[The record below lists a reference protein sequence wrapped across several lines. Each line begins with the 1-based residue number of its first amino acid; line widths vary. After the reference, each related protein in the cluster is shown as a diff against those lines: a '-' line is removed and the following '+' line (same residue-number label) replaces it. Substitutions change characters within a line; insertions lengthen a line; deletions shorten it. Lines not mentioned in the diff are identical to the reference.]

1 MKWLLFLYPW
11 LELWS
16 LIELGA
22 QTSAT
27 SAMFWVL
34 GASVLGIGLFRLAGR
49 QTLEH
54 LQQAQREGVLS
65 QQLLMGNV
73 SRFVAGV
80 LLIIPGLISDV
91 LAVAVL
97 IAPLRMLLAKLLVGG
112 SINAQHNP
120 YQGQGQGQGESF
132 GFHTGPGHRRFE
144 DDGVTLEGEF
154 QSVSPKQEGEDREAS
169 APLEHQPPERD

>member
-16 LIELGA
+16 LIELGT

-97 IAPLRMLLAKLLVGG
+97 IVPLRMLLAKLLVGG

-120 YQGQGQGQGESF
+120 YQGRGQGESS
-132 GFHTGPGHRRFE
+132 GFQPWADNHRFE
-144 DDGVTLEGEF
+144 DDGVTLEGDFEP
-154 QSVSPKQEGEDREAS
+154 VSLEPKGADREPAAS
-169 APLEHQPPERD
+169 LEHKPTERD

>member
-16 LIELGA
+16 LIELGT

-27 SAMFWVL
+27 TAMLWVL
-34 GASVLGIGLFRLAGR
+34 GAGVLGIALFRLAGR

-54 LQQAQREGVLS
+54 LQQAQREGALS

-73 SRFVAGV
+73 ARLVAGV
-80 LLIIPGLISDV
+80 LLIIPGLISDA
-91 LAVAVL
+91 LAVVVL
-97 IAPLRMLLAKLLVGG
+97 IAPLRILLAKLLVGG
-112 SINAQHNP
+112 SANAQYNP
-120 YQGQGQGQGESF
+120 YQGQDPGQRESQ
-132 GFHTGPGHRRFE
+132 GFHAGPGDRRFE

-154 QSVSPKQEGEDREAS
+154 EPVAPEVEGPDREAD
-169 APLEHQPPERD
+169 APLEQRRIERD

>member
-27 SAMFWVL
+27 TAMLWVL
-34 GASVLGIGLFRLAGR
+34 GAGVLGIGLFRLAGR
-49 QTLEH
+49 QTLSH

-73 SRFVAGV
+73 SRLVAGV
-80 LLIIPGLISDV
+80 LLMIPGLISDC
-91 LAVAVL
+91 LAVVVL
-97 IAPLRMLLAKLLVGG
+97 VAPLRILLAKLLVGG

-120 YQGQGQGQGESF
+120 YQGQGQGESSD
-132 GFHTGPGHRRFE
+132 FHTGPGYRRFE

-154 QSVSPKQEGEDREAS
+154 ESVSPEPKGADREPD
-169 APLEHQPPERD
+169 APLEHKPTERD

>member
-11 LELWS
+11 LELWG
-16 LIELGA
+16 LIELGT

-27 SAMFWVL
+27 TAMLWVL
-34 GASVLGIGLFRLAGR
+34 GAGVLGIGLFRLAGR

-54 LQQAQREGVLS
+54 LQQAQREGLLS

-80 LLIIPGLISDV
+80 LLIIPGLISDA
-91 LAVAVL
+91 LAVVVL
-97 IAPLRMLLAKLLVGG
+97 VAPLRMLLAKLLLGG
-112 SINAQHNP
+112 SINAQYNSF
-120 YQGQGQGQGESF
+120 QGQSPRQGEFS
-132 GFHTGPGHRRFE
+132 GFNTGPGYRRFD

-154 QSVSPKQEGEDREAS
+154 ESVSPEQEGKDREAS

>member
-22 QTSAT
+22 QTSVT
-27 SAMFWVL
+27 KAMLWVL
-34 GASVLGIGLFRLAGR
+34 GGGVLGITMFRLAGR

-54 LQQAQREGVLS
+54 LQQAQREGALS

-73 SRFVAGV
+73 ARLVAGV

-91 LAVAVL
+91 LAVVVL
-97 IAPLRMLLAKLLVGG
+97 IAPLRILIAKLLVGDSANAHFSPYKEQGG
-112 SINAQHNP
+112 S
-120 YQGQGQGQGESF
+120 S
-132 GFHTGPGHRRFE
+132 GFRRGPGNRRYE
-144 DDGVTLEGEF
+144 DGGVTLEGEF
-154 QSVSPKQEGEDREAS
+154 ESVSNPDGANRETP
-169 APLEHQPPERD
+169 APLEHNPTERD

>member
-16 LIELGA
+16 LIELGT

-120 YQGQGQGQGESF
+120 YQGQGQGESL
-132 GFHTGPGHRRFE
+132 GFQTGPGHRRFE

-154 QSVSPKQEGEDREAS
+154 QSVSPEQEGEDREAS
-169 APLEHQPPERD
+169 APLEHQPAEPD

>member
-16 LIELGA
+16 LIELGT

-27 SAMFWVL
+27 TAMLWVL
-34 GASVLGIGLFRLAGR
+34 GAGVLGIGLFRLAGR

-54 LQQAQREGVLS
+54 LQRAQREGVLS

-80 LLIIPGLISDV
+80 LLIIPGLISDA
-91 LAVAVL
+91 LAVFVL
-97 IAPLRMLLAKLLVGG
+97 IAPLRMLLAKLLFGG
-112 SINAQHNP
+112 SISAQCNP
-120 YQGQGQGQGESF
+120 YQGQGRRESS
-132 GFHTGPGHRRFE
+132 GFHTGPGQRRFE

-154 QSVSPKQEGEDREAS
+154 ESVSPEQEGEDREAP
-169 APLEHQPPERD
+169 APLKHQPTERD

>member
-1 MKWLLFLYPW
+1 MKWLLFFYPW

-16 LIELGA
+16 LIELGT

-27 SAMFWVL
+27 TAMLWVL
-34 GASVLGIGLFRLAGR
+34 SAGVLGIGLFRLAGR

-54 LQQAQREGVLS
+54 LQQAQSEGVLS

-73 SRFVAGV
+73 SRLVAGV

-91 LAVAVL
+91 LAFVVL

-120 YQGQGQGQGESF
+120 YQGQKQGESS
-132 GFHTGPGHRRFE
+132 GFQPWADNRRFE

-154 QSVSPKQEGEDREAS
+154 ESVLPEQEGKDREAP

>member
-1 MKWLLFLYPW
+1 MRWFLFLYPW

-16 LIELGA
+16 LIELGS

-27 SAMFWVL
+27 TAMLWVL
-34 GASVLGIGLFRLAGR
+34 SAGVLGIALFRLAGR

-65 QQLLMGNV
+65 QQLLLGNV
-73 SRFVAGV
+73 SRLVAGV

-91 LAVAVL
+91 LAVVVV
-97 IAPLRMLLAKLLVGG
+97 IAPLRVLLAKLLVTGAV
-112 SINAQHNP
+112 NTQYQH
-120 YQGQGQGQGESF
+120 YQGQGGSA
-132 GFHTGPGHRRFE
+132 GFQTASGNSRFE

-154 QSVSPKQEGEDREAS
+154 EPVPTEPDGTDRETA
-169 APLEHQPPERD
+169 APLEHNPTERN